1 MQPGRTTPAAEETIS
16 RRDGLRR
23 LAMQA
28 AIGYSAVAT
37 SGCAPFQSASEA
49 ELIWGRRG
57 LSEGRFLKPR
67 AISIDRFDQLYICD
81 TTGRIQVFDRDGN
94 WLRQWST
101 PETANGRPTG
111 MTMWQPDPDGAP
123 EDDLLLVADKYCLA
137 DLKKFCESQVPL
149 SSGNVVDAL
158 VVADQ
163 INSEKLMIRSK
174 AIFRSSF
181 DDLMQTDGAVKLK
194 CYPGLLLKLLSHY
207 VQE

>member
-1 MQPGRTTPAAEETIS
+1 MRAPVLPSIDDIYCICDEPHSNLKSDLLKLLDNPA
-16 RRDGLRR
+16 
-23 LAMQA
+23 
-28 AIGYSAVAT
+28 SADVTFLVQGEPIKAHKNILT
-37 SGCAPFQSASEA
+37 VRCDYFQKMFQSDTQEKASDEVQVPDVKPDVFKGM
-49 ELIWGRRG
+49 LQ
-57 LSEGRFLKPR
+57 FLY
-67 AISIDRFDQLYICD
+67 SD
-81 TTGRIQVFDRDGN
+81 
-94 WLRQWST
+94 S
-101 PETANGRPTG
+101 
-111 MTMWQPDPDGAP
+111 QPKNFVEIAL
-123 EDDLLLVADKYCLA
+123 DLLLVADKYCLA

-207 VQE
+207 VKE